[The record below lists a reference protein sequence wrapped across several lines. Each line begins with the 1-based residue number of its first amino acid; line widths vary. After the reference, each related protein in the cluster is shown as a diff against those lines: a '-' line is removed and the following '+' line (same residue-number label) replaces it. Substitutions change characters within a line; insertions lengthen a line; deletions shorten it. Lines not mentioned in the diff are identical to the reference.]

1 MEKTGVI
8 FILDNYKIII
18 AGGGTGGHLF
28 PAIAIGEEIK
38 ERMPNAQIHFVGSN
52 FGLEAKV
59 YPVKDLL
66 HTLLPIKGLQR
77 GLSIESVLKN
87 LLLPFRLIKSLL
99 KLRVLFKEFSP
110 QLVIGT
116 GGYASAIPLLMAT
129 RQKPSV
135 PIVLQEQNSYPGL
148 TTRWFARQAN
158 LICSAFNMDNKNL
171 NERVILTGNPIRNNI
186 INGNKS
192 LAIKEYCLIEN
203 KKTIFVFGGSQGS
216 AFLNESIANII
227 KSFDY
232 NSIQVLW
239 QTGDKEYQK
248 YKKYINDTVKVVPF
262 INDMAN
268 AYALSDLVVC
278 RSGAL
283 TLSEITICGKPSILI
298 PFADAAGNHQLK
310 NAKTLFDAGAAILL
324 EEKDLTTKKLLI
336 AINQLI
342 SNKKQLN
349 KMSIASKSLGKPNA
363 TKTIVDQIMEITSN
377 V

>member
-1 MEKTGVI
+1 MGKAGVI

-38 ERMPNAQIHFVGSN
+38 ERIPNAQIHFVGSN

-77 GLSIESVLKN
+77 GFSIDSFLKN
-87 LLLPFRLIKSLL
+87 LLLPYRLIKSIL
-99 KLRVLFKEFSP
+99 KLRKLFKEFSP

-116 GGYASAIPLLMAT
+116 GGYASAIPLLIAT

-148 TTRWFARQAN
+148 TTRWFAKKAN
-158 LICSAFNMDNKNL
+158 LICSAFNFDNKIIKK
-171 NERVILTGNPIRNNI
+171 RVILTGNPIRNNI
-186 INGNKS
+186 IDGDRS
-192 LAIKEYCLIEN
+192 LALKEYYLIED

-216 AFLNESIANII
+216 AFLNKSIARII

-232 NSIQVLW
+232 NTLQVLW

-248 YKKYINDTVKVVPF
+248 YKKFGNNTVKVVPF
-262 INDMAN
+262 INDMAS

-283 TLSEITICGKPSILI
+283 TLSEISICGKPSILI
-298 PFADAAGNHQLK
+298 PFSAAAGNHQLK

-324 EEKDLTTKKLLI
+324 EERDLTKNKLLMSI
-336 AINQLI
+336 TQLI
-342 SNKKQLN
+342 SNKNLLN
-349 KMSIASKSLGKPNA
+349 KMSTASKNLGKPNA
-363 TKTIVDQIMEITSN
+363 TKNIVDHIMKIRSN

>member
-1 MEKTGVI
+1 VEKTGVI

>member
-1 MEKTGVI
+1 VGKAGVI

-38 ERMPNAQIHFVGSN
+38 ERIPNAQIHFVGSN

-77 GLSIESVLKN
+77 GFSIDSFLKN
-87 LLLPFRLIKSLL
+87 LLLPYRLIKSIL
-99 KLRVLFKEFSP
+99 KLRKLFKEFSP

-116 GGYASAIPLLMAT
+116 GGYASAIPLLIAT

-148 TTRWFARQAN
+148 TTRWFAKKAN
-158 LICSAFNMDNKNL
+158 LICSAFNFDNKIIKK
-171 NERVILTGNPIRNNI
+171 RVILTGNPIRNNI
-186 INGNKS
+186 IDGDRS
-192 LAIKEYCLIEN
+192 LALKEYYLIED

-216 AFLNESIANII
+216 AFLNKSIARII

-232 NSIQVLW
+232 NTLQVLW

-248 YKKYINDTVKVVPF
+248 YKKFGNNTVKVVPF
-262 INDMAN
+262 INDMAS

-283 TLSEITICGKPSILI
+283 TLSEISICGKPSILI
-298 PFADAAGNHQLK
+298 PFSAAAGNHQLK

-324 EEKDLTTKKLLI
+324 EERDLTKNKLLMSI
-336 AINQLI
+336 TQLI
-342 SNKKQLN
+342 SNKNLLN
-349 KMSIASKSLGKPNA
+349 KMSTASKNLGKPNA
-363 TKTIVDQIMEITSN
+363 TKSIVDNIMEIKSN